1 MLERSPE
8 PSVKRLGLE
17 AGNLGV
23 ESRVSSGL
31 WGWHQGKGVGR
42 QPDAAAGRL
51 CERERHR

>member
-23 ESRVSSGL
+23 ESRGISGL

-51 CERERHR
+51 CERERHT